1 MQADFGKN
9 YFELFGL
16 PESFELDLRQLEAR
30 YRALQRRF
38 HPDRH
43 ASGGDAE
50 RRLAVQWAAL
60 INEAFRTLKDPL
72 LRGRYL
78 LGRAGVPV
86 DDETD
91 TRMDPE
97 FLMEQMTLREA
108 VAEARAAD
116 DPGAALAA
124 LEADVA
130 SRLAAVTGALGAH
143 LAAGDEPALAAA
155 RQRIREMQFLYKLR
169 DEIAALED
177 NLA

>member
-1 MQADFGKN
+1 MQADPGNN
-9 YFELFGL
+9 YFALFGL
-16 PESFELDLRQLEAR
+16 PESFELDASELEAR

-43 ASGGDAE
+43 AGGSDAD
-50 RRLAVQWAAL
+50 RRLAVQRAAL
-60 INEAFRTLKDPL
+60 VNEAFRTLKDPL

-78 LGRAGVPV
+78 LERSGVRV

-124 LEADVA
+124 LGADVA
-130 SRLAAVTGALGAH
+130 RRLAAATRALGTH
-143 LAAGDEPALAAA
+143 LAAGGARELAAA
-155 RQRIREMQFLYKLR
+155 RERVREMQFLYKLR